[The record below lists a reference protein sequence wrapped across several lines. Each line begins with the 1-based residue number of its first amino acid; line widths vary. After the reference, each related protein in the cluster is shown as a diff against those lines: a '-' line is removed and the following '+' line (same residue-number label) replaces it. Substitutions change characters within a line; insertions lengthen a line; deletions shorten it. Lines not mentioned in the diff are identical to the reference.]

1 MQMNCDSVNKL
12 VKQLQTDRDAL
23 LARERRDSS
32 FSYLVGE
39 SAIIPEYH
47 FTVVQDQIDR
57 YNQRIIALKHIVNE
71 FNLRTKL
78 PGLNQTIDEALIRM
92 AMLNSEKHKLERMR
106 NATERSRTTTMRGVS
121 EVTAINYSLA
131 DAQKR
136 YEDVSA
142 ELKAIQQALNIANLT
157 LTMGVPDSLA
167 VG

>member
-1 MQMNCDSVNKL
+1 MQMNCDSINKL

-23 LARERRDSS
+23 VSRERRDSS
-32 FSYLVGE
+32 YSYLVGE
-39 SAIIPEYH
+39 SPIIPEYH
-47 FTVVQDQIDR
+47 FTAVQEQIDG

-71 FNLRTKL
+71 FNLRTEL
-78 PGLNQTIDEALIRM
+78 PGLGRTIDEALIRM

-106 NATERSRTTTMRGVS
+106 NATERSRETTMRGAS
-121 EVTAINYSLA
+121 EVTVINYSLA

-136 YEDVSA
+136 YEVIAA

-157 LTMGVPDSLA
+157 LTMEVPDSLV

>member
-57 YNQRIIALKHIVNE
+57 YNQRIIARAEPDHRRGSDSHGDAE
-71 FNLRTKL
+71 QR
-78 PGLNQTIDEALIRM
+78 EA
-92 AMLNSEKHKLERMR
+92 
-106 NATERSRTTTMRGVS
+106 
-121 EVTAINYSLA
+121 
-131 DAQKR
+131 
-136 YEDVSA
+136 
-142 ELKAIQQALNIANLT
+142 
-157 LTMGVPDSLA
+157 
-167 VG
+167 

>member
-32 FSYLVGE
+32 YSYIVGE
-39 SAIIPEYH
+39 SPIIPEYH
-47 FTVVQDQIDR
+47 FTVVQNQIDR

-71 FNLRTKL
+71 FNLRTEL
-78 PGLNQTIDEALIRM
+78 PGLGRTIDEALIRM
-92 AMLNSEKHKLERMR
+92 AMLNGEKHKLERMR
-106 NATERSRTTTMRGVS
+106 NATERSRETTMRGVS
-121 EVTAINYSLA
+121 EVCAINYKLE
-131 DAQKR
+131 DTQQR
-136 YEDVSA
+136 YEVISA

-157 LTMGVPDSLA
+157 LTMEVPDSLV